1 MIQIAQHI
9 GADIFVTVSSADKC
23 DLMKECGIQ
32 EDHIFNS
39 RDLSFT
45 KGINRMTDGQGVD
58 VIINTLTGEAL
69 RQTWS
74 CISPFGRFV
83 ELGKQ
88 DVLANNGLEMK
99 HFSANAS
106 FALVNVQVR
115 SPECALYEVT
125 NLCAGNLPYS
135 SWQSCIPLEQGLQSL
150 QLGCAEDRASCDRL
164 RLLRHPDSFPHDAKR
179 LSHGQDRIEGYRAIS
194 HTCFTP

>member
-74 CISPFGRFV
+74 CISPFGRFI

-106 FALVNVQVR
+106 FALVNVQV
-115 SPECALYEVT
+115 SSSKMCAT
-125 NLCAGNLPYS
+125 
-135 SWQSCIPLEQGLQSL
+135 
-150 QLGCAEDRASCDRL
+150 
-164 RLLRHPDSFPHDAKR
+164 
-179 LSHGQDRIEGYRAIS
+179 
-194 HTCFTP
+194 